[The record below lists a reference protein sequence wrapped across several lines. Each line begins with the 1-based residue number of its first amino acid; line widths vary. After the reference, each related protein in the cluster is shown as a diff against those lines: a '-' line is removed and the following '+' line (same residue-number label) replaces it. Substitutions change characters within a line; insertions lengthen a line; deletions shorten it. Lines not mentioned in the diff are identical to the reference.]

1 VSTLVLPALLL
12 TAVMGAVTALFYW
25 YLRPFLADGQ
35 VSEFL
40 PLAFGTLGVAFA
52 AWALFAYALAAFLGT
67 LFRRLVPTMAVTLI
81 VYIVLAIATAT
92 SIRPHY
98 AAPVTEAG
106 WNGPA
111 GADWVI
117 SSWVDAPDGQRVSQ
131 DTLNSLA
138 ASAQG
143 PESFTDWLTQHGYTM
158 WQSIQPDSRF
168 WRFQLTE
175 GGWLLGTSALLIGGS
190 IWLIRRRG
198 A

>member
-1 VSTLVLPALLL
+1 MGD
-12 TAVMGAVTALFYW
+12 TATAAHGL
-25 YLRPFLADGQ
+25 
-35 VSEFL
+35 
-40 PLAFGTLGVAFA
+40 
-52 AWALFAYALAAFLGT
+52 
-67 LFRRLVPTMAVTLI
+67 
-81 VYIVLAIATAT
+81 ATAT

-98 AAPVTEAG
+98 EAPVTEAG

-111 GADWVI
+111 GAGWVI

-138 ASAQG
+138 ASAQNAGTATKTHSPG
-143 PESFTDWLTQHGYTM
+143 PETFTGWLTEHGYTL
-158 WQSIQPDSRF
+158 WQSVQPDSRF

>member
-1 VSTLVLPALLL
+1 
-12 TAVMGAVTALFYW
+12 
-25 YLRPFLADGQ
+25 
-35 VSEFL
+35 
-40 PLAFGTLGVAFA
+40 
-52 AWALFAYALAAFLGT
+52 
-67 LFRRLVPTMAVTLI
+67 MAVTLI

-92 SIRPHY
+92 SIRPRY

-111 GADWVI
+111 GAGWVI
-117 SSWVDAPDGQRVSQ
+117 SSWVDAPDGQPVSQ
-131 DTLNSLA
+131 GTLNTLA
-138 ASAQG
+138 ASAQSPGTATKTPSAG
-143 PESFTDWLTQHGYTM
+143 PETFNDWLTKHGYTM
-158 WQSIQPDSRF
+158 WQSVQPDSRF